1 MDNDILMLNSIRQ
14 TTQLSCHEIHSV
26 MDETL
31 NQELRGDLRSQLQE
45 YHSIYAEAD
54 RLLRQRAAEKRNI
67 RPLRKYSSGLSAM
80 LRVRASIDPSAKIAS
95 VLLQK
100 NTRNMTKSI
109 GDLRALGTL
118 DPKVSSLSKRLLQ
131 TEQANMDQLK
141 RYL

>member
-14 TTQLSCHEIHSV
+14 TTQLSCHEIHCV

-31 NQELRGDLRSQLQE
+31 DQELRNDLRSQLQE

-54 RLLRQRAAEKRNI
+54 RLLRRREAEKKNI
-67 RPLRKYSSGLSAM
+67 RSLRKYSSGLSAM
-80 LRVRASIDPSAKIAS
+80 LQVRASVDPSAKIAS
-95 VLLQK
+95 LLLQK

-109 GDLRALGTL
+109 SDLRSLGTL

-131 TEQANMDQLK
+131 TEQANMDRLK